1 MALNK
6 SRVSLV
12 ALACGASVIAL
23 SAAAYAQAADQMET
37 VVVTGI
43 RASLHSSQEIK
54 QNATGV
60 VDAIT
65 AEDIGKFPDT
75 NLAESIQRIPGV
87 TIDRNNGEGAR
98 VTVRGFGPE
107 YNLVTLNG
115 RSMPGSVNQGTST
128 ATRSFDFA
136 NLSSD
141 NIAGITVTKTG
152 RADIP
157 SGGIGSTIDIKTM
170 RPLDHPGFQATGTA
184 KMLYD
189 TTNRVGDDYT
199 PEFSALISDTFFND
213 RLGVLISGSMSSRN
227 STTESATVSGWLD
240 VTNDL
245 GTAAISSSN
254 QNPYGRVWGPR
265 GMGYGYQEDQRS
277 RTNAQAVL
285 QFRPQ
290 ENITATIDFT
300 YAWYRDHSTQHT
312 FGLWY
317 NYDANLYAGTINKN
331 GTMTDVDDSGD
342 DESYSTFDDH
352 IRNELTSTGVN
363 LKWEATNY
371 LTVNF
376 DAHHSVMM
384 SGGDPRGNNTF
395 AIEGQTPSVMTTYNQ
410 YDSHGNWI
418 LDAHGNLQSVIQP
431 NGRTVTEKHYRTG
444 DQEIPQG
451 WFDFA
456 TNPATGAPWT
466 PATLTTNTISPLFY
480 EANNN
485 VFNTK
490 IDEARAD
497 TVWTNTNKGLTSLQF
512 GIAVKKMQTHASAWN
527 SFEGTGFYDWHDM
540 GMLPSSVY
548 SKIPTSSI
556 INGFSGGGSA
566 LKIGPYYYAFD
577 LADFVKYTEPK
588 YNYPTGLP
596 AVPTNSD
603 NIQEVTKSVYGQ
615 ANFDLELFD
624 RPFKMTAGVRYEAVD
639 VTAKSLVQ
647 QAVSVSWDNPTEF
660 HTQFASGSTYSDVKA
675 HNYEFLP
682 NIDASYEV
690 LENVLVRTAF
700 SKTDT
705 RSDLTQMVGTMSV
718 GLTPKPLASPASAGN
733 PGLLPY
739 ESYNYDAT
747 VEWYY
752 APDSYVSMN
761 YFSKDVVNFLTHT
774 TDTESINGITDPYA
788 GAQRNA
794 AVAALKAA
802 GNASPS
808 DYDVFY
814 EMRTLYPTQ
823 TSFYGQPGDPLKYFE
838 VTRPSNGNKVN
849 VHGFE
854 FAWQHVFGD
863 SGFGFQA
870 SWSIPLGGAR
880 FNPLGADTQFAV
892 PGLSKSYGVMV
903 YYEKYGFQSRIA
915 FTHRD
920 SFLAGIG
927 QPQNAYEPT
936 NTAPYNQLDAS
947 ASYDLTDH
955 ISLMWD
961 GINLTGENL
970 KQYGRYKEQFLGAYQ
985 GGARFEFGVHVK
997 Y

>member
-1 MALNK
+1 MGAA
-6 SRVSLV
+6 
-12 ALACGASVIAL
+12 ALAQEGVG
-23 SAAAYAQAADQMET
+23 EV

-54 QNATGV
+54 QNASGV

-87 TIDRNNGEGAR
+87 AIDRNNGEGSR

-115 RSMPGSVNQGTST
+115 RSMPGSVNQGTAT
-128 ATRSFDFA
+128 AVRSFDFA

-152 RADIP
+152 RADVA
-157 SGGIGSTIDIKTM
+157 SGGIGSTIDIKTA
-170 RPLDHPGFQATGTA
+170 RPFDHSGFVATGTA

-189 TTNRVGDDYT
+189 STNRVGDDYT
-199 PEFSALISDTFFND
+199 PQISALISDTFFND
-213 RLGVLISGSMSSRN
+213 RVGILLSGSMSSRN
-227 STTESATVSGWLD
+227 SATESATVSGWLD
-240 VTNDL
+240 VQHKNPDGTLFSQIAGGAVTSANTNPL
-245 GTAAISSSN
+245 
-254 QNPYGRVWGPR
+254 QRVWAPR

-277 RTNAQAVL
+277 RNNAQAVV
-285 QFRPQ
+285 QFRPT
-290 ENITATIDFT
+290 ESLTATVDFT
-300 YAWYRDHSTQHT
+300 YAWYRDHSVQHT

-317 NYDANLYAGTINKN
+317 TYDSNFYAGSVNKH
-331 GTMTDVDDSGD
+331 GTMTDVDDSAD
-342 DESYSTFDDH
+342 DESYSTFDDY
-352 IRNELTSTGVN
+352 IRNELTSTGLN
-363 LKWEATNY
+363 LKWEATNNM
-371 LTVNF
+371 TVSF

-395 AIEGQTPSVMTTYNQ
+395 GIQGQTPSIMTTYNQ

-418 LDAHGNLQSVIQP
+418 LDSHGNLQPVVQA
-431 NGRTVTEKHYRTG
+431 NGRTVTAKHYRTG
-444 DQEIPQG
+444 STEIPQG

-466 PATLTTNTISPLFY
+466 PATLATNTISPLFY
-480 EANNN
+480 QANNN

-497 TVWTNTNKGLTSLQF
+497 SVWTNTNKGLTSIQF
-512 GIAVKKMQTHASAWN
+512 GVAVKKMQTHAAAYN
-527 SFEGTGFYDWHDM
+527 SFVGTGFYDWHDA
-540 GMLPSSVY
+540 GMLPANAY
-548 SKIPTSSI
+548 TKIPTSSI
-556 INGFSGGGSA
+556 IKSFSGGGRN
-566 LKIGPYYYAFD
+566 LQIGPYYYAYD

-588 YNYPTGLP
+588 YNYNTMPPTS
-596 AVPTNSD
+596 PTNSD
-603 NIQEVTKSVYGQ
+603 NIEEVTKSVYGQ
-615 ANFDLELFD
+615 ANFDLDLFD
-624 RPFKMTAGVRYEAVD
+624 RPFRMVAGLRYEAVD

-647 QAVSVSWDNPTEF
+647 QAISVSWDNPTEF
-660 HTQFASGSTYSDVKA
+660 HAQYASGATYSDVKA

-690 LENVLVRTAF
+690 MDNLLIRTSF

-705 RSDLTQMVGTMSV
+705 RSNLTQMVGTMSV
-718 GLTPKPLASPASAGN
+718 GLTPKPLASPANAGN

-747 VEWYY
+747 AEWYY

-761 YFSKDVVNFLTHT
+761 YFSKDVVNFLTNVT
-774 TDTESINGITDPYA
+774 TSESINGITDPYT

-794 AVAALKAA
+794 AVAALHAA
-802 GNASPS
+802 GNAAPS
-808 DYDVFY
+808 DYDIFY
-814 EMRTLYPTQ
+814 EMRALYAPAQ
-823 TSFYGQPGDPLKYFE
+823 SFYGHPGDPLKMFE
-838 VTRPSNGNKVN
+838 VTRPTNGNKVN

-863 SGFGFQA
+863 TGFGFQA
-870 SWSIPLGGAR
+870 SWSIPLGGAK
-880 FNPLGADTQFAV
+880 FNPLGNDTQFVV

-903 YYEKYGFQSRIA
+903 YYEKYGFQGRVA
-915 FTHRD
+915 YTHRD
-920 SFLAGIG
+920 AFLGGIG
-927 QPQNAYEPT
+927 QAQNAVEPT
-936 NTAPYNQLDAS
+936 NIAPYDQVDAS
-947 ASYDLTDH
+947 ASYDITEN
-955 ISLMWD
+955 ISIMWD

-970 KQYGRYKEQFLGAYQ
+970 KQYGRYKEQFLAAYQ
-985 GGARFEFGVHVK
+985 GGPRYEFGVHVK